1 MRVGELEQ
9 VLLPIAVLPM
19 HDQAECSCAHP
30 VVEAVLRQ
38 AVFIDW

>member
-1 MRVGELEQ
+1 LREWWPAFL
-9 VLLPIAVLPM
+9 AV
-19 HDQAECSCAHP
+19 QAECSRAHP